1 MPLKLRIAPALC
13 PLVRLFGIEANSCS
27 EFPVREDSRPAR
39 TAQRDRSIDASRS
52 TPRTAKGGKRYEE
65 GDFNCAIVMN
75 EREKKRAEIFMK
87 AM

>member
-1 MPLKLRIAPALC
+1 M
-13 PLVRLFGIEANSCS
+13 
-27 EFPVREDSRPAR
+27 
-39 TAQRDRSIDASRS
+39 AQRDRSIDASRS